1 MDDLIYTAA
10 DRHKYHPTP
19 CPECGR
25 RRELGWVNVGN
36 GVDADQYRPNEKC
49 RNRQCSLFR
58 DPTSLAG
65 G

>member
-1 MDDLIYTAA
+1 MDERIYTAA
-10 DRHKYHPTP
+10 ERHGYRSAP
-19 CPECGR
+19 CPECGQLP
-25 RRELGWVNVGN
+25 ELGWVNVGN
-36 GVDADQYRPNEKC
+36 GVNADQYRPNEKC